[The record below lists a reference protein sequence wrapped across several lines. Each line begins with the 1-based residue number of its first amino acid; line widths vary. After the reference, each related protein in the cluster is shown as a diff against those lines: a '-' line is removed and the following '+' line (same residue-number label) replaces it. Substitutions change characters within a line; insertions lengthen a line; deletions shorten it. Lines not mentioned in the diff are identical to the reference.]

1 MAKRA
6 MSQMDRVWAD
16 RNISRNTKK
25 QLVTSLVFSI
35 FLYGAETW
43 TLKKADRQRI
53 DAFEM
58 WCWRK
63 MLGIRWTEH
72 RTNESILTELKI
84 PMHLRT
90 TCARRSFEIFGH
102 IARKRGDN
110 LEKLLVTGKVCGRR
124 HRGRNPMRWSDQ
136 IRSTLNTS
144 VHVAIHTAEDRQEWR
159 KMMQEKVIRGGH
171 DPQH

>member
-25 QLVTSLVFSI
+25 QLVTSPVFSI

-43 TLKKADRQRI
+43 TLKKADRQRT

-84 PMHLRT
+84 PMRLST
-90 TCARRSFEIFGH
+90 TCVRRSFEILD

-136 IRSTLNTS
+136 IRSTLNIS
-144 VHVAIHTAEDRQEWR
+144 VHVAIHTAEDRQ
-159 KMMQEKVIRGGH
+159 
-171 DPQH
+171 